1 MIAASQAHT
10 APMPVIP
17 LDKLDP
23 AGRYTTAIERL
34 LGLTPGI
41 VISAGQ
47 ASSGKVTS
55 LLALVLRAQRD
66 DQRVTLLTD
75 QRDHFGPFLPLPPRW
90 DLVTVE
96 QTSAAWQESLAS
108 RAGTDDLLVVA
119 PLDRE
124 NAKGVLAAASRPR
137 WIYVAVDTA
146 LAGLDLSYVLRDMGV
161 GYADFADAVRGIW
174 SIFLLPAL
182 CERCATEVTL
192 DPAEA
197 ELLAPGR
204 ALAAVKVETG
214 CPHCNGEGTEGRV
227 ALSDITIIDDR
238 RRDAVRDALV
248 DGDPAAVDP
257 GFHMAAQDR
266 ARQYLAQGVVGLNT
280 YREAIRRNP
289 LLRAQHALQV
299 VEVQAGRLAQSLWL
313 DLDVLTALAERMATG
328 VLVAD
333 ESGRVSFAN
342 ALAREAIDAPGELAI
357 VDEHLLA
364 RSPRVSRLLHEAL
377 RVAVQSAPR
386 ATRIPLSTSGN
397 DDADIFVT
405 PLPTAR
411 GFARDT
417 RRLALLLVAQS
428 GHGGSMPSQED
439 LRQLFDLTPAE
450 GKVALMLCTGRA
462 PKEIA
467 RDLQLSIATVRS
479 HLASLLAKTGT
490 SRQVQLVRLLM
501 SLPRRLRDAG

>member
-1 MIAASQAHT
+1 
-10 APMPVIP
+10 MPVIP

-34 LGLTPGI
+34 LALTPGI

-75 QRDHFGPFLPLPPRW
+75 RRDHFGPFLPLPPRW
-90 DLVTVE
+90 EAAIVE
-96 QTSAAWQESLAS
+96 QTPDAWSDALAS
-108 RAGTDDLLVVA
+108 RGGTGDLLVVA

-124 NAKGVLAAASRPR
+124 NAKAVLAAASQKR
-137 WIYVAVDTA
+137 WIFVAVETA
-146 LAGLDLSYVLRDMGV
+146 LAGLDLSYVLRDMSI
-161 GYADFADAVRGIW
+161 GYADFADTVRGIW
-174 SIFLLPAL
+174 SILLLPAL
-182 CERCATEVTL
+182 CERCGTEVPL
-192 DPAEA
+192 DEAEA
-197 ELLAPGR
+197 ELLAPGG

-214 CPHCNGEGTEGRV
+214 CPHCNGLGTAGRV
-227 ALSDITIIDDR
+227 ALSDITIIDDER
-238 RRDAVRDALV
+238 RAAVRDALV
-248 DGDPAAVDP
+248 GGDPAAIDP
-257 GFHMAAQDR
+257 GFHMAAQDE
-266 ARQYLAQGVVGLNT
+266 ARKYLAQGVVGLNT

-289 LLRAQHALQV
+289 LLRSQHALQV
-299 VEVQAGRLAQSLWL
+299 VEAQAGRLARSLWL

-342 ALAREAIDAPGELAI
+342 ALARQAIDAPGELAI
-357 VDEHLLA
+357 VEEHLHA

-386 ATRIPLSTSGN
+386 ATRIPMSATGHGET
-397 DDADIFVT
+397 DIFVT

-417 RRLALLLVAQS
+417 RRLALLLVGQR
-428 GHGGSMPSQED
+428 GHGDSMPSQED

-450 GKVALMLCTGRA
+450 SKVALMLCSGRP

-501 SLPRRLRDAG
+501 SLPRRPRVTC